1 MLPGFPYS
9 VRHMPVLLIAFVAV
23 SVATVGFDLYLRARQ
38 AAYVARH
45 RGAVPPD
52 FAASVTLAEHQK
64 AADYEAA
71 RLRFGGIAAV
81 AGLAVGLA
89 WAVLGYDLLYG
100 GLAAA
105 TGRGL
110 TRSVLFTVAVGAIS
124 SLLDLPFAL
133 WRTFR
138 LEQRFG
144 FNRTT
149 PWRFAADR
157 LKGAALSLCI
167 SVPLLYGLFWLMRD
181 AAGLWWVGAW
191 AGLVLLMLA
200 MTVAYPRWIAPL
212 FNRFTP
218 LDGPLRA
225 RVEALMRRCGFEASG
240 LFVMDAS
247 KRSAHGNAYF
257 TGFGRAKRIV
267 LFDTLVAQNTEA
279 ELEAILAHELGHYKL
294 GHVVTGLIRTAA
306 LLFLAFFAV
315 GWLCK
320 QPWLLGSFGLIHR
333 DDTLALVVCVLTVQ
347 MAAPIVALAGN
358 WLSRRHEYQADDFA
372 RRMVG
377 ADPMVSALVKLARDN
392 ASTLTTDP
400 LYALVNFTHP
410 PVPLRVR
417 HLREG
422 SAARPLTSARRR
434 APA

>member
-1 MLPGFPYS
+1 
-9 VRHMPVLLIAFVAV
+9 MPLLLIAFTLA
-23 SVATVGFDLYLRARQ
+23 SLATTAFDLYLRGRQ

-52 FAASVTLAEHQK
+52 FAAAVTLGEHQK

-71 RLRFGGIAAV
+71 RLRLGAIASV
-81 AGLAVGLA
+81 VGLLTA
-89 WAVLGYDLLYG
+89 LSCAFVGYDLLYDA
-100 GLAAA
+100 LAGVI
-105 TGRGL
+105 GRGL
-110 TRSVLFTVAVGAIS
+110 TRSVVFVVAVGAIS

-149 PWRFAADR
+149 PRRFAADR
-157 LKGAALSLCI
+157 LKGAALSLGVG
-167 SVPLLYGLFWLMRD
+167 VPLLYGLFWLMRG
-181 AAGLWWVGAW
+181 ASGFWWPGLWWLWAW
-191 AGLVLLMLA
+191 AGMVLLMLA
-200 MTVAYPRWIAPL
+200 TTVAYPRWIAPL

-225 RVEALMRRCGFEASG
+225 RVESLLRRCGFEASG

-267 LFDTLVAQNTEA
+267 LFDTLVAQNTED

-294 GHVVTGLIRTAA
+294 RHVATGLVRGAA
-306 LLFLAFFAV
+306 LLFLALFAV
-315 GWLCK
+315 GWLAR
-320 QPWLLGSFGLIHR
+320 QPWLLESFGLVHR
-333 DDTLALVVCVLTVQ
+333 DDALALVVCVLVVQ
-347 MAAPIVALAGN
+347 MAAPLVSVAGN
-358 WLSRRHEYQADDFA
+358 WLSRRHEYQADAFA

-377 ADPMVSALVKLARDN
+377 ADPMVSALVKLARHN

-410 PVPLRVR
+410 PVPLRVQR
-417 HLREG
+417 LRG
-422 SAARPLTSARRR
+422 SVAAAQ
-434 APA
+434 A